1 MCKKTERKAPQAD
14 IPHDVPSL
22 VTVYARRFQRFV
34 YEDAE
39 SGLSVTYHIF
49 LPKNYSVT
57 KQYPTVVFIADASCV
72 GSLTDSLTQ
81 GLGALVWASDEWQ
94 SRHETIVA
102 VPVYDTIVLDDHRGY
117 TKTAYV
123 ALTKR
128 LVEHLSE
135 RYAVDTDRIYGTG
148 QSMGCMIHLIL
159 AAEHPDL
166 YAACM
171 LVDGQWDANEL
182 RCVEGQRFVYFA
194 AEDDERAFTGMRAL
208 MRQFDADSAAYT
220 FRRWDGGASPAGLSE
235 AAAALFSCGTDANFI
250 SWKTGTVR
258 LGDGKKRNAHMAS
271 FDYAYRCTDVMEWLF
286 R

>member
-1 MCKKTERKAPQAD
+1 M
-14 IPHDVPSL
+14 PSL
-22 VTVYARRFQRFV
+22 VDAYARRFQTAV
-34 YEDAE
+34 YEDAV
-39 SGLSVTYHIF
+39 SGLSVRYHIF
-49 LPKNYSVT
+49 LPKNYSPG
-57 KQYPTVVFIADASCV
+57 KRYPMVVFIADASCV

-102 VPVYDTIVLDDHRGY
+102 VPVYDTIVLDDHHGY
-117 TKTAYV
+117 TKTEYV
-123 ALTKR
+123 SLTKR
-128 LVEHLSE
+128 LIDRLTAL
-135 RYAVDTDRIYGTG
+135 YAVDAERIYGTG

-159 AAEHPDL
+159 AAEHPRL

-182 RCVEGQRFVYFA
+182 RGLEGQRFVYFA

-220 FRRWDGGASPAGLSE
+220 CRRWDGGASPAGLSQ
-235 AAAALFSCGTDANFI
+235 AAATLFACGTSANFI
-250 SWKTGTVR
+250 SWETGTIK
-258 LGDGKKRNAHMAS
+258 LGSGKKQNAHMVS